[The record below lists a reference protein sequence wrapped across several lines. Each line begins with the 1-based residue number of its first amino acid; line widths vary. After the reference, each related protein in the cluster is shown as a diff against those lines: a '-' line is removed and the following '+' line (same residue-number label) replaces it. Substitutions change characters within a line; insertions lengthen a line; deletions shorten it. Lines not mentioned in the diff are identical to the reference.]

1 MGRNDSFI
9 YLDKMNTLWRMDSSM
24 FVQFMSHV
32 SDYFG
37 ICSMGSGIH
46 LEQVQYAEITG
57 EDLNTVSA
65 IFGGYSPD
73 ENRILLVPVHPQR
86 FILPIKNSFN
96 VYIQEKDTME
106 LKSINLKAK

>member
-1 MGRNDSFI
+1 
-9 YLDKMNTLWRMDSSM
+9 
-24 FVQFMSHV
+24 MSHV

-37 ICSMGSGIH
+37 INNNGTEFNPERI
-46 LEQVQYAEITG
+46 QYAEITG

-86 FILPIKNSFN
+86 FILPINNSFN
-96 VYIQEKDTME
+96 IFVAEEDSHERKAILM
-106 LKSINLKAK
+106 KAK

>member
-1 MGRNDSFI
+1 MGKNECFI
-9 YLDKMNTLWRMDSSM
+9 YLDRQNAFWRMDSSM
-24 FVQFMSHV
+24 FVQFMCHV

-37 ICSMGSGIH
+37 VSNKGVEFNPE
-46 LEQVQYAEITG
+46 LVEYAEITG

-86 FILPIKNSFN
+86 FILPIKNSFE
-96 VYIQEKDTME
+96 VFVSEIDSFE
-106 LKSINLKAK
+106 LKAINLKAK